1 MSDDS
6 SEIGDIS
13 DVGNLSDDQDEAMET
28 TRSPPSK
35 SNLEREANKLR
46 SKFKILREA
55 LAEEKMADINQ
66 EIEEVKKG
74 SHPALGKELQE
85 LERRRAERTT
95 VSHERKRVKVE
106 NIVNDYKSKVQ
117 ALDDEKRV
125 HKSVPLHLFYNDNI
139 EADLAI
145 IKNGKRKQPANTLEA
160 GKLASGKLEAEEP
173 VMDELIVD
181 TAVSSRELLHSE

>member
-6 SEIGDIS
+6 SEIGGIS
-13 DVGNLSDDQDEAMET
+13 DVGNLSEEQDELMDT

-55 LAEEKMADINQ
+55 LAEEKMTDINQ
-66 EIEEVKKG
+66 EIQKVEKG
-74 SHPALGKELQE
+74 NHPAFGKELQE

-95 VSHERKRVKVE
+95 IAHGRKRVKVE

-117 ALDDEKRV
+117 AFDDEKRV
-125 HKSVPLHLFYNDNI
+125 HLLVILHLVGYG
-139 EADLAI
+139 E
-145 IKNGKRKQPANTLEA
+145 
-160 GKLASGKLEAEEP
+160 
-173 VMDELIVD
+173 
-181 TAVSSRELLHSE
+181 